1 MYCTFITAA
10 CIRKRKMR
18 MSKSNGKSHWSN
30 SIYATQVL
38 VSRLTVK
45 QEPFLSI
52 VLLVFS
58 FLLRLSPSKRSLTTI
73 IIIPPSIFI
82 AIRPFHWS
90 HWLQDDFKLLWYRAV
105 ANIIPPTT
113 LSRFIFRLSQR
124 GARCCPFNERHQTK
138 PNEWMSES
146 ACFCLPFV
154 PPCNF
159 LWMFC
164 CLSLNLSTLLYVK
177 VNNTH
182 KWHLYKYVLNESQQ
196 NQRRQTCTQKN
207 EVGGLAKKEMGKT
220 RRCSPL

>member
-1 MYCTFITAA
+1 MRTS
-10 CIRKRKMR
+10 RKRKQF
-18 MSKSNGKSHWSN
+18 KSNEKSHWSN

-73 IIIPPSIFI
+73 IIIPHSFSI

-113 LSRFIFRLSQR
+113 LSRFISVSHSAALDA
-124 GARCCPFNERHQTK
+124 ARSTNATK
-138 PNEWMSES
+138 PNRMSEWVS
-146 ACFCLPFV
+146 EWERV
-154 PPCNF
+154 F
-159 LWMFC
+159 LF
-164 CLSLNLSTLLYVK
+164 
-177 VNNTH
+177 
-182 KWHLYKYVLNESQQ
+182 
-196 NQRRQTCTQKN
+196 
-207 EVGGLAKKEMGKT
+207 AI
-220 RRCSPL
+220 CSPVQLFMDVLLSFT

>member
-18 MSKSNGKSHWSN
+18 TSRKRKQFKSNGKSHWSN

-73 IIIPPSIFI
+73 IIIPPSISI

-138 PNEWMSES
+138 PNEWMSEWVR
-146 ACFCLPFV
+146 ARVFVCHLFPRATFYGCFVVF
-154 PPCNF
+154 
-159 LWMFC
+159 
-164 CLSLNLSTLLYVK
+164 
-177 VNNTH
+177 
-182 KWHLYKYVLNESQQ
+182 HL
-196 NQRRQTCTQKN
+196 TCPHCYMSKSIIHTN
-207 EVGGLAKKEMGKT
+207 DIFINMY
-220 RRCSPL
+220 